1 MSNYNV
7 SVGITK
13 QTRKFDKLTTLVTK
27 HPTHL
32 PNVTRH
38 RNPDS
43 QELVLF
49 ALVT

>member
-7 SVGITK
+7 SVGIT
-13 QTRKFDKLTTLVTK
+13 QETTKFDKLTKLVTK

-38 RNPDS
+38 RNSDS
-43 QELVLF
+43 QVFVLF
-49 ALVT
+49 AST